1 MAMKLIRERCC
12 SFTGHRRVPGQ
23 DAQRLR
29 RRLREEI
36 VRREAG
42 GIPVFLAGGALGFDT
57 MAAQEVVRLRD
68 GGLSALRLVLVLPG
82 LGQTARWPEKN
93 VADYL
98 ALQSAADDVFYTGDR
113 CEPEAYLRR
122 NRFLVDHSCQCLC
135 YLTTHSRRSG
145 TAYTVRYALG
155 QGVEVCNL
163 AQSSAWE
170 PQV

>member
-1 MAMKLIRERCC
+1 MKLIRERCC

-57 MAAQEVVRLRD
+57 MAAQ
-68 GGLSALRLVLVLPG
+68 
-82 LGQTARWPEKN
+82 GQTARWPEKN